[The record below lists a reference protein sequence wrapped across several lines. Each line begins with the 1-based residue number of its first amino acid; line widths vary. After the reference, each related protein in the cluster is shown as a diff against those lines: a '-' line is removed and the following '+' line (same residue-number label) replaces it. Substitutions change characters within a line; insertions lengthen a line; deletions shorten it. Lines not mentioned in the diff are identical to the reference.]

1 VRAPTRESHR
11 RILTR
16 WYRAREDLGVPQVTT
31 HSFRKTLA
39 TLIGDEGLTARI
51 GGGLSHRPRSTRLTK
66 PIPWRRRAE
75 HGAKVSDPTQMW
87 MTNP

>member
-1 VRAPTRESHR
+1 MPE
-11 RILTR
+11 L
-16 WYRAREDLGVPQVTT
+16 TT

-39 TLIGDEGLTARI
+39 TLIDDEGLTARI
-51 GGGLSHRPRSTRLTK
+51 GAGLSHRPRSTRLTT

-75 HGAKVSDPTQMW
+75 HGAKVSDPAQVW

>member
-16 WYRAREDLGVPQVTT
+16 WYRAREELGVPEVTT

-39 TLIGDEGLTARI
+39 TLIDDEGLTARI
-51 GGGLSHRPRSTRLTK
+51 GAGLSHRPRSTRLTN

-75 HGAKVSDPTQMW
+75 HAAKVSDPAQVS